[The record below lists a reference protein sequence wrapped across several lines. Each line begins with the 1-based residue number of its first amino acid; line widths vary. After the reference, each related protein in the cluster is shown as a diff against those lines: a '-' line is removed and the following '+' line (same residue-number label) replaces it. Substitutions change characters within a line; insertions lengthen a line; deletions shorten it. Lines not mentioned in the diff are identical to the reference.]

1 MTRLYSLNHLIAK
14 LTKREPP
21 KKSYAETKR
30 K

>member
-1 MTRLYSLNHLIAK
+1 MTRLYSLNALIAK
-14 LTKREPP
+14 LTKPAPP